1 MAQQNSFSSLRSLF
15 CNVLL
20 PTWFC
25 KAKASAPSF
34 LVITVK
40 YNAAYT
46 NLPKHADIKIWPDL
60 LEMSRTLRINQLE
73 VGSQK
78 SEVESRKSEVGS
90 RKSEVGSR
98 NSEVGNRKSLLGFRI
113 TCKKFLTSK
122 HKNNV
127 RRKHLLN
134 FSPCLSFHDFSFPHS
149 PLPLRKTMVPPSPC
163 PSLMCFRQ
171 KVTL

>member
-15 CNVLL
+15 CDVLL

-25 KAKASAPSF
+25 KTKASAPSF
-34 LVITVK
+34 SVITIK

-60 LEMSRTLRINQLE
+60 LEISGTLEINQLE

-98 NSEVGNRKSLLGFRI
+98 KSELRSRKSEVGSRKSE
-113 TCKKFLTSK
+113 
-122 HKNNV
+122 V
-127 RRKHLLN
+127 
-134 FSPCLSFHDFSFPHS
+134 SPRLSYYVQEIFNI
-149 PLPLRKTMVPPSPC
+149 KT
-163 PSLMCFRQ
+163 
-171 KVTL
+171 